1 VHSAAYEPTER
12 RRVALGRDFPADAGS
27 CYGALAM
34 TWRRTAAFFG
44 LGAVLCGAGGALA
57 FGPVVRARAEAA
69 AGRRGLAIEVGA
81 VRPRWGGLVLR
92 QVTVRAKELPSL
104 WVELDEVRVDAT
116 VGGRVEAVTVL
127 GGQVHANGTI
137 AALRQEVDAFAAA
150 RAKGPAASPPAGTPK
165 TAMKLTMSG
174 LSVFWKGGA
183 DGEAVLQRVQLS
195 RDEAGVKA
203 SVGEGKLVGP
213 VGLGLDTGGVLVL
226 VEDGAMGLGRD
237 EAAVHGYRLTSLTSK
252 RLAVTLPSAPDSAEP
267 SLPAAP
273 ASAASPRRPPGN
285 AAKTK
290 DATTEVLAAKPTDS
304 GRFSPA
310 LVARAKRAAEKAHAL
325 ARTATSLLPADAT
338 IALDG
343 VEASFSAS
351 GKPMHIGPHR
361 LTIRAAPERLDVQ
374 LTPGVPLPGRP
385 PLALEASIPTES
397 TGEISV
403 GLRGG
408 PIPLSV
414 LGLKEGDGGLLD
426 VEHGTVEA
434 NGRVTLSADA
444 DVVKIEG
451 GGAVGELSV
460 RHRALSTEPIRGL
473 SASFHLD
480 GELALDGSHLR
491 IDRGELDVG
500 SVHATLSGEV
510 FRNEKGN
517 KVRLSYAVPLAAC
530 QGLLDA
536 LPQGLAPKLAGM
548 KMTGMLAVKGAVAF
562 DGQNPVDQPEVSLDV
577 INECRVSYA
586 PPEVAIARFRKPFQ
600 HQVYGPDGTKTEI
613 TSGPGSPG
621 WVPSM
626 GISRFMEGAI
636 RVCEDGRFRTHRGF
650 DFEAIRNSIRENV
663 KAGRFVRGASTV
675 TMQTVKN
682 IWLDR
687 DKTLGRK
694 LSEAVLTVYLEQEA
708 TKDEI
713 LELYLN
719 DIEFGPMIYGI
730 GPAAQHYFRTS
741 PADLS
746 LSQAL
751 YLASILP
758 SPNKVHFGAGGRL
771 TPGRA
776 KYLWM
781 LMKTMERRHLIDS
794 VELADGLR
802 EVPVFGQSA
811 PQRSGPEPGEIDPNE
826 AGPLSPPDEGGLFLP
841 LGAELGEKSAEP
853 RARLVGE
860 NVRDDLEAV
869 VQPEIVANRE
879 QRADGARLRVTCSV
893 DDAADTRVD
902 EGPGAHRARLERDDE
917 GGVRQSPRPAFLGCS
932 TERDDF
938 CVPRR
943 IASLFADILAG
954 REQTSV
960 VVQHDGANRHVS
972 PGGCFVC
979 GGQRQPHG
987 GCPGGLEGT
996 VGFACFGGV
1005 VHRGLSAPG

>member
-1 VHSAAYEPTER
+1 
-12 RRVALGRDFPADAGS
+12 
-27 CYGALAM
+27 M

-44 LGAVLCGAGGALA
+44 LGAALLGAGGAVA
-57 FGPVVRARAEAA
+57 FGPLVRNKAEDVAH
-69 AGRRGLAIEVGA
+69 RRGFEVQIGT

-92 QVTVRAKELPSL
+92 NVSVGARELPS
-104 WVELDEVRVDAT
+104 VRIVLDEVRVSAT
-116 VGGRVEAVTVL
+116 AGGVVEAVTVQ
-127 GGQVHANGTI
+127 GGQVH
-137 AALRQEVDAFAAA
+137 VDATVATLRSELAAFGAA
-150 RAKGPAASPPAGTPK
+150 RAKTAGAVEGSAGADTQTSP
-165 TAMKLTMSG
+165 KLTIAG
-174 LSVFWKGGA
+174 LAVFWNGGA
-183 DGEAVLQRVQLS
+183 DGEATLQRVQIA
-195 RDEAGVKA
+195 RDRAGVSA
-203 SVGEGKLVGP
+203 TIGEGKVVGAFGFGAEGAP
-213 VGLGLDTGGVLVL
+213 VAVA
-226 VEDGAMGLGRD
+226 VEEGAVSLARD
-237 EAAVHGYRLTSLTSK
+237 ATAAHGYRLTSLTSK
-252 RLAVTLPSAPDSAEP
+252 RLAVQVPTLPGSADA
-267 SLPAAP
+267 PAVP
-273 ASAASPRRPPGN
+273 ASASAAPVLPDKTAKIKEKWAESREAAPKRGEHGRLSP
-285 AAKTK
+285 
-290 DATTEVLAAKPTDS
+290 E
-304 GRFSPA
+304 
-310 LVARAKRAAEKAHAL
+310 LVARVKRAAEQAHDL
-325 ARTATSLLPADAT
+325 ARAASTVLPPDAT

-343 VEASFSAS
+343 VEASFTAS

-361 LTIRAAPERLDVQ
+361 LTVRAAPERLDIQ
-374 LTPGVPLPGRP
+374 LTPGVPVPGRP
-385 PLALEASIPTES
+385 PLALEATIPTEG

-414 LGLKEGDGGLLD
+414 LGLQEGDGGLLD
-426 VEHGTVEA
+426 VEHGTLEA
-434 NGRVTLSADA
+434 NGRVTLSAAA

-451 GGAVGELSV
+451 GGAVGQLSL
-460 RHRALSTEPIRGL
+460 RHRALSTEAVRGL

-500 SVHATLSGEV
+500 AVHTTLSGEV
-510 FRNEKGN
+510 FRGEKGN
-517 KVRLSYAVPLAAC
+517 KVKLSYALPLAAC

-536 LPQGLAPKLAGM
+536 LPPGLAPKLAGM

-562 DGQNPVDQPEVSLDV
+562 DGTNPVDQPEVSLDV
-577 INECRVSYA
+577 INECRVTYA
-586 PPEVAIARFRKPFQ
+586 PPEIALARFRKPFQ
-600 HQVYGPDGTKTEI
+600 HQVYGPDGSKSEI
-613 TSGPGSPG
+613 TSGPGSPT

-730 GPAAQHYFRTS
+730 GPAAQHYFHTS
-741 PADLS
+741 PAELS

-776 KYLWM
+776 KYLWT

-802 EVPVFGQSA
+802 EVPVFGQPA
-811 PQRSGPEPGEIDPNE
+811 PHRSGPEPGEIEGADPL
-826 AGPLSPPDEGGLFLP
+826 GPVDDGGLLLP
-841 LGAELGEKSAEP
+841 LGAELGEEGPEP
-853 RARLVGE
+853 PSRLVRQHVG
-860 NVRDDLEAV
+860 DHLEAV
-869 VQPEIVANRE
+869 VQAGIVADRE
-879 QRADGARLRVTCSV
+879 QRAHRAGLRVARAV
-893 DDAADTRVD
+893 DHTADASIHQ
-902 EGPGAHRARLERDDE
+902 GPGAHRAGLERDDE
-917 GGVRQSPRPAFLGCS
+917 RGAGQPPRASLLGCS
-932 TERDDF
+932 PERDDLR
-938 CVPRR
+938 VPGW
-943 IASLFADILAG
+943 IAGLFTNILPG
-954 REQTSV
+954 REQRAV
-960 VVQHDGANRHVS
+960 FVEHDGADGDIPPRGRFVSRSQGQLHRGGPGRHEER
-972 PGGCFVC
+972 GCFV
-979 GGQRQPHG
+979 R
-987 GCPGGLEGT
+987 
-996 VGFACFGGV
+996 F
-1005 VHRGLSAPG
+1005 VHRGLSAAGGQLESGRHDGDNDSDDGETERARKDSNFRQPVP